1 MNNLKDKV
9 IIITGAGKGSGRLLA
24 KAFAERGAIV
34 AANDISPINVE
45 NVVKEI
51 NQQGGRAKAYIEDVA
66 KKVGVQNLINQ
77 VEDDFGRIDI
87 LINHA
92 AVEPNV
98 PLLNMDEWDWHR
110 VLDVNLTGVFLM
122 TQSAGRVMREQGG
135 GMTPLASLKDSVGA
149 NGVTSLASLKDSMGA
164 SGVIINLVTESTR
177 DEKNEA
183 AFVASMQGLAG
194 FTRQAAR
201 ELSPYGIRVYA
212 VANTGATIVTKVFE
226 LLEEQS

>member
-1 MNNLKDKV
+1 MGEIAGKV
-9 IIITGAGKGSGRLLA
+9 VLITGAGKGSGRLLA
-24 KAFAERGAIV
+24 KAFAERGARV

-45 NVVKEI
+45 QVVDEI
-51 NQQGGRAKAYIEDVA
+51 NGQGGRAKAYIEDVA

-98 PLLNMDEWDWHR
+98 PLLSMDEWDWHR

-122 TQSAGRVMREQGG
+122 TQSAGRVMREKGG
-135 GMTPLASLKDSVGA
+135 GITPLVA
-149 NGVTSLASLKDSMGA
+149 LKDSMGA
-164 SGVIINLVTESTR
+164 SGVIINLVTESVG
-177 DEKNEA
+177 DEKQAA
-183 AFVASMQGLAG
+183 AFVASMSGLVG

-201 ELSPYGIRVYA
+201 ELSPYGIHVYA
-212 VANTGATIVTKVFE
+212 VENTRDTIIASVFALFE
-226 LLEEQS
+226 